1 MAEFNELI
9 DRITRNV
16 MRRLAEEETGLRSSG
31 GLSPSQRLSGPEA
44 VPGGVVSGATNC
56 PTTGVECNACGLCIM
71 KCPTEVEKFVV
82 AGAGR
87 IGATIGARPMQEE
100 LARTID
106 HTHLK
111 PDTSPEKITQLC
123 EEAKR
128 YNFASVCINP
138 SYVPLAA
145 QLLKGTPVK
154 VTTVIG
160 FPLGATTSTAK
171 AMETRDAIANRA
183 DEIDMVMNI
192 GALKSKNYDL
202 VKKDIQA
209 VVNAANGK
217 TVKVILET
225 ALLTQEEKIKACRIA
240 KQAGADFVKTSTGF
254 GGGGATVADIAL
266 MRRIVGPLMG
276 IKASGGVRTFEDV
289 QALIKAGATRIGAS
303 ASVAIMKG
311 TPTAAA
317 Y

>member
-1 MAEFNELI
+1 MAEFDELI

-16 MRRLAEEETGLRSSG
+16 MRRLAEEEAG
-31 GLSPSQRLSGPEA
+31 
-44 VPGGVVSGATNC
+44 VIPGVTICPATDS
-56 PTTGVECNACGLCIM
+56 ECTACGLCVV
-71 KCPTEVEKFVV
+71 KCPTEVEKVV
-82 AGAGR
+82 AAGAER
-87 IGATIGARPMQEE
+87 IGATIGAKTTKEE
-100 LARTID
+100 IARTID
-106 HTHLK
+106 HTYLK

-138 SYVPLAA
+138 SYVPLAVK
-145 QLLKGTPVK
+145 LLKGTPVK
-154 VTTVIG
+154 ITTVIG

-171 AMETRDAIANRA
+171 AMETRDAIANGA

-192 GALKSKNYDL
+192 GALKAKNYDL
-202 VKKDIQA
+202 VKKDIRA

-217 TVKVILET
+217 IVKVILET
-225 ALLTQEEKIKACRIA
+225 ALLTQEEKIKACQLA
-240 KQAGADFVKTSTGF
+240 KEAGADFVKTSTGF

-276 IKASGGVRTFEDV
+276 IKASGGIRTLEDV
-289 QALIKAGATRIGAS
+289 QAMIKAGATRIGAS

-311 TPTAAA
+311 TPDGAG